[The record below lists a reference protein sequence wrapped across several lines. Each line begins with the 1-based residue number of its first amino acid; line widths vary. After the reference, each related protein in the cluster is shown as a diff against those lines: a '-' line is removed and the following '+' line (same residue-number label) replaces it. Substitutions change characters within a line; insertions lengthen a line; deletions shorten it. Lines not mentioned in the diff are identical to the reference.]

1 MRSRSKKGLFFGE
14 NFEVVSPS
22 PFSEFVFNQD
32 ILLPSYRS
40 PGFSGRSFLFL
51 GAPTWFGSEIFDP
64 FQFQLRKVFLNFET
78 SVRSYV
84 SRKISPLEEGRSVP
98 FRLASSDCGG
108 YDNSSVKK
116 SAPHP
121 KPGWRGEGAGKI
133 PKFFSITEFSFLQSF
148 FTHLPLVG
156 TPTNLVPKRKLAC
169 DGSRDFAKRILQKR
183 IQRVRLNSNL
193 RRNSDKG
200 KIQRFKFTKLA
211 FCAKENSFVFFP
223 PAHLHHPIREGR
235 SDFTEDRRMYDKG
248 LSQERLIYLTRSLLF
263 IRDIILL
270 FSHRYLTFR
279 QILDTKR

>member
-1 MRSRSKKGLFFGE
+1 MRSRSKKGLFIGE
-14 NFEVVSPS
+14 NFAVVSLS

-51 GAPTWFGSEIFDP
+51 GVPTWFRSEIFEP
-64 FQFQLRKVFLNFET
+64 FLFRKTFYNLET
-78 SVRSYV
+78 SVRSHV
-84 SRKISPLEEGRSVP
+84 LRRISRLEEGRTVP
-98 FRLASSDCGG
+98 FRLASSDCRG
-108 YDNSSVKK
+108 YDNSSVRK

-121 KPGWRGEGAGKI
+121 KPGWRGEGAGKN
-133 PKFFSITEFSFLQSF
+133 PKFFSITEFLFLQSF

-156 TPTNLVPKRKLAC
+156 TPTNVDPMRKLT
-169 DGSRDFAKRILQKR
+169 GEGNRDFGKRIFQKR
-183 IQRVRLNSNL
+183 IQKERLNSNL
-193 RRNSDKG
+193 RRSSDKG

-235 SDFTEDRRMYDKG
+235 SDFTGDRRMYDKG
-248 LSQERLIYLTRSLLF
+248 LSQERFFYPARSLLF